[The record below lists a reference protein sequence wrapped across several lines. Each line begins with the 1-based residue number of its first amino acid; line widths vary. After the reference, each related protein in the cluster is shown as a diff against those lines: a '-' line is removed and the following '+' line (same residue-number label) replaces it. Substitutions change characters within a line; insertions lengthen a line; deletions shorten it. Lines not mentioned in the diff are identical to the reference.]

1 MSLIFIRENYFKMR
15 LTVSDREN
23 LRTAIQNYTV
33 NQPGAEKFEIVNN
46 FLKQG
51 YSLQRYLKT
60 LPGWLHLTLSNI
72 KRKPAAQLLGL
83 DQKDFIHMPITW
95 LV

>member
-1 MSLIFIRENYFKMR
+1 MR

-23 LRTAIQNYTV
+23 LRAAIQNYTV
-33 NQPGAEKFEIVNN
+33 NQPGAKKFEIVNY

-51 YSLQRYLKT
+51 YSRSTIFK
-60 LPGWLHLTLSNI
+60 NI
-72 KRKPAAQLLGL
+72 ARLAASHAIKDKRKPAAQLLGL
-83 DQKDFIHMPITW
+83 KLDQKDCIYMPITR